1 MRRTALLPVAVVS
14 LLLAAGVAAAAPG
27 HLEGYV
33 PAAARVQ
40 GKLGSF
46 WTTDMWIYEQGAT
59 VIHLWFNR
67 SDADNS
73 NVDSVVVHLNGP
85 VTQLTD
91 VVGSLFATQGV
102 GSIHYLADG
111 PVTVTSR
118 TWTTAENGGSYGQT
132 IAGVPVDRASAPGDG
147 QAGSL
152 RMLVDQLPDFRSN
165 LGLVNVSGVP
175 VTVAVDIFTADGS
188 AAPGASSFQVDL
200 KPYGMTQ
207 IGDVLARLGP
217 GTRHGL
223 VIRSAVSSADGAI
236 LAYLSTAD
244 NRTNDPSYQEAFRFG
259 F

>member
-1 MRRTALLPVAVVS
+1 MKRFLVVPTVVLGLILTA
-14 LLLAAGVAAAAPG
+14 GTAAAAPG

-40 GKLGSF
+40 GKLGSY
-46 WTTDMWIYEQGAT
+46 WTTDLWIYEQGAT

-67 SDADNS
+67 SDADNT

-85 VTQLTD
+85 VTQITD

-118 TWTTAENGGSYGQT
+118 TWTTADNAGSYGQT
-132 IAGVPVDRASAPGDG
+132 IAGVPLDRASAPGDG
-147 QAGSL
+147 QAGTL
-152 RMLVDQLPDFRSN
+152 RMLADQLPDFRSN

-175 VTVAVDIFTADGS
+175 VTVAVDMFTADGS
-188 AAPGASSFQVDL
+188 AAPGSSSFQVDL
-200 KPYGMTQ
+200 EPYGMTQ
-207 IGDVLARLGP
+207 INDVFARLGS
-217 GTRHGL
+217 GTRRGL
-223 VIRSAVSSADGAI
+223 VIRAGVSSADGAI